1 MGVDMNDWEADG
13 SQNQAQPLPQ
23 TQQAQ
28 LNQSQEL
35 EQPNYKQ
42 QISNNSQY

>member
-1 MGVDMNDWEADG
+1 MGVDMNDWGANG

-28 LNQSQEL
+28 LNRSQEL
-35 EQPNYKQ
+35 E
-42 QISNNSQY
+42 